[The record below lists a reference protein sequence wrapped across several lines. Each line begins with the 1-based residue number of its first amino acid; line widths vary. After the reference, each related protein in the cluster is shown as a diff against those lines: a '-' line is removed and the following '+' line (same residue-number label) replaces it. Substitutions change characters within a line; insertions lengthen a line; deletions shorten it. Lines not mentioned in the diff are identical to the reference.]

1 VSEAL
6 SSLID
11 QHGRRIPRAEIAA
24 LREEISPVGAI
35 HARPPFEGH
44 FAFGMDPAR
53 LGAFIRA
60 ADTGNTLNWMILAE
74 EIEELFPHYYAV
86 LSKRRRQVSQLPITV
101 NDAADNPQAKKH
113 GDLVRDWLKTDVLQ
127 QSLFGMLDAIGKG
140 YSVHEIIWESTPR
153 RVRPAQLLYR
163 PPRFFELS
171 WVDGATVWLR
181 TENGFQDLMPHKFIV
196 HRHPSKSGLIARS
209 GLTRAV
215 AFLWLYAT
223 YTAKDWAVFC
233 QGYGMPIRV
242 GRYGPEASETDK
254 HVLWQAVS
262 SIAGDVAAI
271 IPKSMEIEFVKGN
284 EGTAGTEL
292 YLKRADWLDR
302 QVSKLV
308 LGSTAGTDAIAGGHA
323 VGKEHREVEQDV
335 ENFDA
340 GLLAFTLTRQVIPAM
355 VAFTHGPQDE
365 YPTLTIGRPDLV
377 PLPDLISAIKEWGPM
392 GMKVKAQQLL
402 ERLQLEEPEDGDEIV
417 GGVPAHMLERVDVPA
432 APTTGDVDI
441 PDNDTTDRDGQRR
454 PRVNKPPP
462 GPVRNTFLGR
472 LISLHAQADP
482 EILEALTERLGQEAA
497 GALAGLTDQVRQA
510 FEQATDLRDLA
521 HRVHALKLKP
531 AAFAEAMARGM
542 ALAQLVGQANLVEE
556 LGTHARLERMV
567 ALTAAERDALSD
579 DDFAVPAK
587 RELPI
592 KDRNHVKA
600 AWDLVDTTKD
610 LTEAERGEARRR
622 ILARAKALGID
633 TSGWEGAAT

>member
-1 VSEAL
+1 VSDNM

-11 QHGRRIPRAEIAA
+11 QYGKPISRAVIAA

-101 NDAADNPQAKKH
+101 NDADETPEAKKH

-127 QSLFGMLDAIGKG
+127 QALFNMLDAIGKG
-140 YSVHEIIWESTPR
+140 YSVHEIIWEQKPG

-171 WVDGATVWLR
+171 WEDGATIWLR
-181 TENGFQDLMPHKFIV
+181 TEGGFQDLLPHKFLV
-196 HRHPSKSGLIARS
+196 HRHPSKSGLVARS

-215 AFLWLYAT
+215 AFLWLFST

-233 QGYGMPIRV
+233 QGYGMPIRL

-254 HVLWQAVS
+254 SILWQAVS
-262 SIAGDVAAI
+262 SVAGDVAAM

-292 YLKRADWLDR
+292 YLKRANWLDQ

-323 VGKEHREVEQDV
+323 VGKEHRQVEQDV

-340 GLLAFTLTRQVIPAM
+340 GLLAFTLTRQIVPAM
-355 VAFTHGPQDE
+355 VAFTFGPQDA
-365 YPTLTIGRPDLV
+365 YPSLTIGRPDLV
-377 PLPDLISAIKEWGPM
+377 PLPDLINAIKEWGPM
-392 GMKVKAQQLL
+392 GMKVKASQLR
-402 ERLQLEEPEDGDEIV
+402 ERLQLEEPEDGDELV

-432 APTTGDVDI
+432 APDTGEVDI
-441 PDNDTTDRDGQRR
+441 PNEDAPTRAGQREGR
-454 PRVNKPPP
+454 PNKQAPAPA
-462 GPVRNTFLGR
+462 RNTILGS
-472 LISLHAQADP
+472 LISLHAAADP
-482 EILEALTERLGQEAA
+482 EIHVALTARLAQEAA
-497 GALAGLTDQVRQA
+497 GALHGLTDQVRHA

-542 ALAQLVGQANLVEE
+542 ALAQLVGQASLVEE
-556 LGTHARLERMV
+556 LHGRQTERMA
-567 ALTAAERDALSD
+567 ALTAAERDALAPE
-579 DDFAVPAK
+579 DFAVPDK

-592 KDRNHVKA
+592 KDRDHVLA
-600 AWDLVDTTKD
+600 AWDLVDRTAD
-610 LTEAERGEARRR
+610 LTGAEKVEARRR
-622 ILARAKALGID
+622 IVARAKALGIN
-633 TSGWEGAAT
+633 TSKWQGVTT